1 VRATRCGGAL
11 GVAAVVAADGEGAAR
26 ATVEEILAGIAAT
39 HGTSLVVVV
48 CEIGYL
54 PEAAIYVM
62 GRCGV

>member
-1 VRATRCGGAL
+1 
-11 GVAAVVAADGEGAAR
+11 
-26 ATVEEILAGIAAT
+26 
-39 HGTSLVVVV
+39 LVVVV